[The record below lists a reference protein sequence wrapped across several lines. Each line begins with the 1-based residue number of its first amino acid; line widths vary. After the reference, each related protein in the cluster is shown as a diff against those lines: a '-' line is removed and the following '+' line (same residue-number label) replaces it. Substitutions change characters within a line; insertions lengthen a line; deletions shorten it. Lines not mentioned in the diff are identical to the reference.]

1 MSGLSLKEICFVSI
15 IGGEE
20 RGEKVFPTDYG
31 SFHLPGNGRAIQTFS
46 TSTTVTTSSS
56 LATSLLPLVVKVLQY
71 STSTD
76 HPVAVLARPL
86 TK

>member
-20 RGEKVFPTDYG
+20 RGERCFLQIGG
-31 SFHLPGNGRAIQTFS
+31 SFHLPGSGRATRTSS
-46 TSTTVTTSSS
+46 TSTSVTSSS
-56 LATSLLPLVVKVLQY
+56 LATSLQPLVVKVLQY

-76 HPVAVLARPL
+76 RPVAVFYH
-86 TK
+86 